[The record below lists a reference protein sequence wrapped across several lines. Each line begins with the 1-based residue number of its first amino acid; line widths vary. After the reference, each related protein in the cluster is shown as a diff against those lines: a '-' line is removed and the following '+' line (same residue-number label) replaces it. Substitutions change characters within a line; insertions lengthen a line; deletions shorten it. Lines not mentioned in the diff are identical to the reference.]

1 MVSAPTS
8 HRLLVIGEAD
18 GIWILVSLLSDCD
31 LKGDRV
37 ICVIKWK
44 VINEV
49 TEPVQSD
56 VVY

>member
-1 MVSAPTS
+1 MSAPTS

-18 GIWILVSLLSDCD
+18 GIWILVSLPSDCD
-31 LKGDRV
+31 LEGDHV
-37 ICVIKWK
+37 IRVIKWK